1 MHLISGPRSSSNI
14 WQIWQNLTM
23 KNRVSAFDYPI
34 LIRQNLGFITVSV
47 PDLNIIMVE
56 DRPLKGRLEK
66 HFLLKLAKTI
76 GLCWLKI
83 DEQIKLEKTKIAK
96 PSKTKKILSP
106 MYKNQPLKINEAS
119 KILGVS
125 ENTLR
130 RMVRRRQIACVKTAR
145 GHRRFTEASLK
156 KWIDKTKNDI

>member
-1 MHLISGPRSSSNI
+1 MKKR
-14 WQIWQNLTM
+14 LT
-23 KNRVSAFDYPI
+23 AFDYP
-34 LIRQNLGFITVSV
+34 LVVRKNLGFITVSV

-56 DRPLKGRLEK
+56 DMPVKGRLEK

-76 GLCWLKI
+76 GLCWLKV
-83 DEQIKLEKTKIAK
+83 DAQIKLEKTKIAK
-96 PSKTKKILSP
+96 PSMIKKILSP
-106 MYKNQPLKINEAS
+106 MYKNRPLKINEAS

-156 KWIDKTKNDI
+156 KWIDSRKE